1 MNTLDI
7 LRFEIKHFRRSKFK
21 VIGFGL
27 FLLACGYGLAEGFRV
42 YAQHQAGITTV
53 QTQAQE
59 VQDKVIGWFDA
70 GKTGPEDRPWVN
82 VSTPFWAIYN
92 SPTPVAKKPSALMP
106 LSIGQAEQYGYY
118 KLVSNWSTAY
128 DSDMIEEIANP
139 ERLAAGGID
148 FSFAVLF
155 LAPILL
161 ILLTYD
167 LGGLERDLTFLNL
180 IAVQT
185 GQIKKWLLFRLG
197 FYVLLVFVAI
207 LAMTLATA
215 ASTQAFTQ
223 APADLLRFLLGTA
236 LYLAFWGL
244 LIFAIIRTPKA
255 SNMQAFQ
262 MVATWLTLCVILPG
276 TIHQVAS
283 LRYPASYMTD
293 YIDASRE
300 TTDAIY
306 EMPHDSMVT
315 QLLALYPDLSKT
327 ASAQGQET
335 NEDAISNSISALINT
350 VMKAAIAK
358 VETQNAQKNDFIS
371 ATYWINP
378 VMFFHHWMNASTK
391 TDYAAYLA
399 YRDQVQAAIDRKLA
413 IIVHECWDLTT
424 VDKTKYLEY
433 QDRLTP

>member
-21 VIGFGL
+21 VIGFGF

-42 YAQHQAGITTV
+42 YAQHQAGIATV

-59 VQDKVIGWFDA
+59 VRDKVIGWFDA
-70 GKTGPEDRPWVN
+70 GKTGPEDRPWVD
-82 VSTPFWAIYN
+82 VTTPFWAIYN
-92 SPTPVAKKPSALMP
+92 SPTPVAKEPSALLP

-118 KLVSNWSTAY
+118 KQVTNWSSTY
-128 DSDMIEEIANP
+128 DSDIIEEIANP

-167 LGGLERDLTFLNL
+167 LGGLERDLSFLNL

-185 GQIKKWLLFRLG
+185 GQVKKWLLFRLS

-223 APADLLRFLLGTA
+223 APADLMQFLLGTG
-236 LYLAFWGL
+236 LYLVFWGL
-244 LIFAIIRTPKA
+244 LIFAIIRVPKA

-262 MVATWLTLCVILPG
+262 MVAIWLTLCVILPG

-293 YIDASRE
+293 FIDASRE
-300 TTDAIY
+300 KADAIAV
-306 EMPHDSMVT
+306 S
-315 QLLALYPDLSKT
+315 
-327 ASAQGQET
+327 
-335 NEDAISNSISALINT
+335 
-350 VMKAAIAK
+350 
-358 VETQNAQKNDFIS
+358 
-371 ATYWINP
+371 
-378 VMFFHHWMNASTK
+378 
-391 TDYAAYLA
+391 
-399 YRDQVQAAIDRKLA
+399 
-413 IIVHECWDLTT
+413 
-424 VDKTKYLEY
+424 
-433 QDRLTP
+433 